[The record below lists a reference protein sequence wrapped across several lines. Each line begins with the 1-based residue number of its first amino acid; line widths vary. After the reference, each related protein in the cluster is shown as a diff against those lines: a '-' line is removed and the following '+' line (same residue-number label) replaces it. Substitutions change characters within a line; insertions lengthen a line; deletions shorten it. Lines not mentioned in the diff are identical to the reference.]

1 MDVSRVSSIRSA
13 RTGLRSTYAMAA
25 TSASP
30 VSSARVEALLLFVSL
45 YPCSCVHRED
55 GDASTMPVKLH
66 FPDEL
71 PITSRIGEIVNRMR
85 EHRVLIV
92 AGETGSGKTT
102 QLPKACLAAGWGR
115 RGMIAHTQP
124 RRLAARTVA
133 TRIAAEMGVEVGAE
147 VGYAVRFS
155 ERTSPATVVKVMTD
169 GLLLNDIQ
177 RDRRLKRYECVIVD
191 EAHERSLNVDFLLGY
206 LRGLLDRRDD
216 LKVVVTSATIDVEA
230 FAKHFGGAP
239 VVEVS
244 GRGYPVETF
253 YRPTDDVERGVVDAL
268 REIGSSGRRARDG
281 TSPSPTG
288 CSDDDMLPVARAR
301 DVLVFQSGERE
312 IFETTQQLRREFE
325 DRFEIMPLYA
335 RLPEREQQRVFQPGR
350 RQRVVLAT
358 NVAET
363 SITVPNIGYV
373 IDPGFARIS
382 RYSYRAKL
390 QQLPIEPI
398 SQASARQR
406 AGRCGRIAPGVC
418 YRLCSEDDFDSRP
431 AYTDPEITRTNLAAV
446 VLSMRAFRLG
456 DIESFP
462 FIDPPNPRAVR
473 DAIGLLH
480 ELQALEGDRLTEL
493 GRAMARLPVDPRL
506 ARMLVE
512 GHRRGSLAEVLVI
525 VSALAAQDPR
535 LRPLDRRE
543 AADQAHAGFADKASD
558 FLAYVNLWRWL
569 EQTRQEN
576 TRAAFNRLLQRRFLS
591 PSRIREWRSLHRQL
605 VLACRGLGLRVND
618 KPAKHAA
625 IHRALLTGS
634 LGFVG
639 VKSEPA
645 EHADRSA
652 KRRRDQYEGSR
663 GLRFSLFPGSAL
675 GSSRPKWVVAAEIS
689 TTGRTYAR
697 CVAEITPGWIEHAA
711 EHLVKRNYTAPRWDR
726 QRGEAMVR
734 EQVTLYGLVVVGQRP
749 KRAVE
754 VDREAARKI
763 FVRAALVEDDE
774 RLQAPFIDHNRVL
787 IEHLEELGAKGRRPG
802 LMVSES
808 KRLRFYLDRLPDDVC
823 SITDF
828 EAFVRRA
835 RAAELAALHMT
846 EADLLGDSTASVD
859 ERDFPTL
866 IRFGDTDI
874 PIAYKFAPGE
884 PDDGVSLRVDSRAL
898 MDVDRDALDWLVPGF
913 FEEKCLALGKGLP
926 KSLRRQLAPLK
937 ETIGIVQERLRQSD
951 VFRQGN
957 LANCLSDAITAC
969 RGVEIPVEAWRL
981 HDLPGHLRMNVQI
994 RDSRQRIQ
1002 DQDRDVDALR
1012 RRHQATTER
1021 NLTASRRESAELR
1034 GLTAFPSTG
1043 LPESLVVQDGAHQS
1057 VLYPVLV
1064 DRGNSVDLLVRTTPD
1079 GHPVLNRHAYT
1090 RLAMLAASRTA
1101 RELRREVEHD
1111 ATLMIHFAPLGS
1123 PAAFVDDLV
1132 AAAFWFAYFDGS
1144 ALPRSKAG
1152 FDACAET
1159 GQGALRGTFSE
1170 VLDQSRRILARR
1182 TEVANS
1188 LDALAS
1194 PAFAR
1199 SREDMARQ
1207 LGNLVAADF
1216 LRTTPRRHLLHLPR
1230 YLDGI
1235 AYRIDNLRGRV
1246 QRDLAGMEKVALWE
1260 RRFAEV
1266 AQRVGDPSSS
1276 LVGEL
1281 RFLVEEYRIATF
1293 AQRFGTREKISDKRM
1308 AMHLEAAKSRSANDE
1323 DLAR

>member
-1 MDVSRVSSIRSA
+1 VWVANDTVA
-13 RTGLRSTYAMAA
+13 LDQGL
-25 TSASP
+25 
-30 VSSARVEALLLFVSL
+30 
-45 YPCSCVHRED
+45 
-55 GDASTMPVKLH
+55 VKLD
-66 FPDEL
+66 FPAEL
-71 PITSRIGEIVNRMR
+71 PITAQIGNIVDRMR

-133 TRIAAEMGVEVGAE
+133 ARIATELGVEVGAE

-177 RDRRLKRYECVIVD
+177 RDRQLRRYECVIID

-206 LRGLLDRRDD
+206 LRRLLDRRDD
-216 LKVVVTSATIDVEA
+216 LKLVVTSATIDVDA
-230 FAKHFGGAP
+230 FARHLGGAP

-244 GRGYPVETF
+244 GRGYPVETI
-253 YRPTDDVERGVVDAL
+253 YRPTDDAETGVVDAL

-288 CSDDDMLPVARAR
+288 PSDDDIPDAAKAR

-312 IFETTQQLRREFE
+312 IFETTQLLRREFE

-335 RLPEREQQRVFQPGR
+335 RLPEREQQRVFQPGH

-418 YRLCSEDDFDSRP
+418 YRLCSEEDFEARP
-431 AYTDPEITRTNLAAV
+431 AYTDPELTRTNLAAV

-462 FIDPPNPRAVR
+462 FIDRPNPRAVR

-493 GRAMARLPVDPRL
+493 GRTMARLPVDPRL

-525 VSALAAQDPR
+525 VSALASQDPR
-535 LRPLDRRE
+535 LRPLDRRD
-543 AADQAHAGFADKASD
+543 AADQAHAAFADKASD

-576 TRAAFNRLLQRRFLS
+576 TRAAFNRLLQKRFLS
-591 PSRIREWRSLHRQL
+591 PSRVREWRSLHRQL
-605 VLACRGLGLRVND
+605 VLGCRGLGMRAND
-618 KPAKHAA
+618 KPAKPAA

-639 VKSEPA
+639 VKSEPP
-645 EHADRSA
+645 ERTQRGA
-652 KRRRDQYEGSR
+652 KRRRDEYEGAR
-663 GLRFSLFPGSAL
+663 GMRFSLFPGSSL
-675 GSSRPKWVVAAEIS
+675 SRSRPKWVVAAEIS
-689 TTGRTYAR
+689 ATGRTYAR
-697 CVAEITPGWIEHAA
+697 CVAEVAPSWIEHAA
-711 EHLVKRNYTAPRWDR
+711 QHLVRRRYTEPRWDSK
-726 QRGEAMVR
+726 RGEAMVR

-754 VDREAARKI
+754 VDCEAAREI
-763 FVRAALVEDDE
+763 FARAALVQDDE
-774 RLQAPFIDHNRVL
+774 RLHAPFIDHNQGL
-787 IEHLEELGAKGRRPG
+787 IEQLEELCAKGRRPG
-802 LMVSES
+802 LMASEA
-808 KRLRFYLDRLPDDVC
+808 KRSRFYLDRLPKDVC
-823 SITDF
+823 SISTF
-828 EAFVRRA
+828 NAFVR
-835 RAAELAALHMT
+835 AAGADELATLRMT
-846 EADLLGDSTASVD
+846 EAYLVGDSTTSVD
-859 ERDFPTL
+859 EREFPTL
-866 IRFGDTDI
+866 LRVGDVEV
-874 PIAYKFAPGE
+874 PLAYKFAPGE
-884 PDDGVSLRVDSRAL
+884 PDDGVSLRVDSRL
-898 MDVDRDALDWLVPGF
+898 LTRLDRNALDWLVPGF
-913 FEEKCLALGKGLP
+913 FEEKCLALGKALP
-926 KSLRRQLAPLK
+926 KSLRRQLAPLG
-937 ETIGIVQERLRQSD
+937 ETIAAVQERLQQSD
-951 VFRQGN
+951 VYRRGS
-957 LANCLSDAITAC
+957 LANSLSDTLRAY
-969 RGVEIPVEAWRL
+969 RGVEIPRESWRL
-981 HDLPGHLRMNVQI
+981 RDLPGHLRMNVQL
-994 RDSRQRIQ
+994 RDTRQRIL

-1012 RRHQATTER
+1012 RRHQTLTER
-1021 NLTASRRESAELR
+1021 NLTANARQSVESR
-1034 GLTAFPSTG
+1034 GLTEFPAAG
-1043 LPESLVVQDGAHQS
+1043 LPESLAVDDGAYHS
-1057 VLYPVLV
+1057 VVYPVLV
-1064 DRGNSVDLLVRTTPD
+1064 DRGNSVDLLVRATAE
-1079 GHPVLNRHAYT
+1079 GRLALNRDAYT
-1090 RLAMLAASRTA
+1090 RLAMLAERRTA

-1111 ATLMIHFAPLGS
+1111 GTLMIHFAPLGS
-1123 PAAFVDDLV
+1123 PAALVDDLV
-1132 AAAFWFAYFDGS
+1132 AAAFWCAYFDGS

-1152 FDACAET
+1152 FDACAEE
-1159 GQGALRGTFSE
+1159 GKGVLRGTFSE
-1170 VLDQSRRILARR
+1170 ILDQARQILAKR
-1182 TEVANS
+1182 TEVANR

-1194 PAFAR
+1194 PAFKK
-1199 SREDMARQ
+1199 SREDMASQ
-1207 LGNLVAADF
+1207 LGNLVPPDF
-1216 LRTTPRRHLLHLPR
+1216 LRTTPRQHLLDLPR

-1235 AYRIDNLRGRV
+1235 GHRIDTLQGRV
-1246 QRDLAGMEKVALWE
+1246 QRDLAGIERVAVWE
-1260 RRFAEV
+1260 RRLAEV
-1266 AQRVGDPSSS
+1266 RDRVEDPSSG
-1276 LVGEL
+1276 LVTEL
-1281 RFLVEEYRIATF
+1281 RFLMEEFRIATF
-1293 AQRFGTREKISDKRM
+1293 AQQIGTREKISDKRM
-1308 AMHLEAAKSRSANDE
+1308 AMGFDAALSGSKSHE
-1323 DLAR
+1323 HLAR

>member
-1 MDVSRVSSIRSA
+1 MWVANDTVA
-13 RTGLRSTYAMAA
+13 LDQGL
-25 TSASP
+25 
-30 VSSARVEALLLFVSL
+30 
-45 YPCSCVHRED
+45 
-55 GDASTMPVKLH
+55 VKLD
-66 FPDEL
+66 FPAEL
-71 PITSRIGEIVNRMR
+71 PITAQIGNIVDRMR

-133 TRIAAEMGVEVGAE
+133 ARIATELGVEVGAE

-177 RDRRLKRYECVIVD
+177 RDRQLRRYECVIVD

-206 LRGLLDRRDD
+206 LRRLMGRRDD
-216 LKVVVTSATIDVEA
+216 LKLVVTSATIDVEA
-230 FAKHFGGAP
+230 FARHFGGAP

-244 GRGYPVETF
+244 GRGYPVETI
-253 YRPTDDVERGVVDAL
+253 YRPTDDAERGVVDAL

-281 TSPSPTG
+281 TSPSPTEP
-288 CSDDDMLPVARAR
+288 SDDDVAHATEAR

-312 IFETTQQLRREFE
+312 IFETTQLLRREFE

-335 RLPEREQQRVFQPGR
+335 RLPEREQQRVFQPSR

-418 YRLCSEDDFDSRP
+418 YRLCSEEDFEARP
-431 AYTDPEITRTNLAAV
+431 AYTDPELTRTNLAAV

-480 ELQALEGDRLTEL
+480 ELQALEGDRLTDL
-493 GRAMARLPVDPRL
+493 GRTMARLPVDPRL

-535 LRPLDRRE
+535 LRPLDRRD
-543 AADQAHAGFADKASD
+543 AADQAHAAFADKGSD

-569 EQTRQEN
+569 EHTRQEN
-576 TRAAFNRLLQRRFLS
+576 TRAAFNRLLQKRFLS

-605 VLACRGLGLRVND
+605 VLGCRALGMRAND
-618 KPAKHAA
+618 KPAKPAA

-639 VKSEPA
+639 VKSEPP
-645 EHADRSA
+645 ERTRRGA
-652 KRRRDQYEGSR
+652 KRRRDEYEGAR
-663 GLRFSLFPGSAL
+663 GMRFSLFPGSPL
-675 GSSRPKWVVAAEIS
+675 SQSRPKWVVAAEIS
-689 TTGRTYAR
+689 ATGRTYAR
-697 CVAEITPGWIEHAA
+697 CVAEVAPSWIEHAA
-711 EHLVKRNYTAPRWDR
+711 QHLVKRSYTEPRWDPK
-726 QRGEAMVR
+726 RGEALVR

-754 VDREAARKI
+754 VDPEAAREI
-763 FVRAALVEDDE
+763 FARAALVQNDE
-774 RLQAPFIDHNRVL
+774 RLHAPFIDHNQGL
-787 IEHLEELGAKGRRPG
+787 IEQLEELCAKGRRPG
-802 LMVSES
+802 LMASEA
-808 KRLRFYLDRLPDDVC
+808 KRSRFYLDRLPKDVC
-823 SITDF
+823 SISTF
-828 EAFVRRA
+828 NAFVR
-835 RAAELAALHMT
+835 AASADKLATLRMT
-846 EADLLGDSTASVD
+846 EADLVGDSTVSVD
-859 ERDFPTL
+859 ECEFPTL
-866 IRFGDTDI
+866 LRVGDVEV
-874 PIAYKFAPGE
+874 PLAYKFAPGE
-884 PDDGVSLRVDSRAL
+884 PDDGVSLRVDSRL
-898 MDVDRDALDWLVPGF
+898 LTRLDRNALDWLVPGF
-913 FEEKCLALGKGLP
+913 FEEKCLALGKALP
-926 KSLRRQLAPLK
+926 KSLRRQLAPLG
-937 ETIGIVQERLRQSD
+937 ETIAAVQERLQQSD
-951 VFRQGN
+951 VYRRGS
-957 LANCLSDAITAC
+957 LANSLSDTLRAY
-969 RGVEIPVEAWRL
+969 RGVEIPRESWRL
-981 HDLPGHLRMNVQI
+981 DDLPGHLRMNVQL
-994 RDSRQRIQ
+994 RDTRQRIL

-1012 RRHQATTER
+1012 RRHQTLTER
-1021 NLTASRRESAELR
+1021 NLTANARQSVESR
-1034 GLTAFPSTG
+1034 GLTEFPVAG
-1043 LPESLVVQDGAHQS
+1043 LPESLVVDDGAYHS
-1057 VLYPVLV
+1057 VVYPVLV
-1064 DRGNSVDLLVRTTPD
+1064 DRGNSVDLLVRATAE
-1079 GHPVLNRHAYT
+1079 GRLALNRDAYT
-1090 RLAMLAASRTA
+1090 RLAMLAERRTA

-1111 ATLMIHFAPLGS
+1111 GTLMIHFAPLGS
-1123 PAAFVDDLV
+1123 PVALVDDLV
-1132 AAAFWFAYFDGS
+1132 AAAFWCAYFDGS

-1159 GQGALRGTFSE
+1159 GKGVLRGTFSE
-1170 VLDQSRRILARR
+1170 ILDEARQILAGR
-1182 TEVANS
+1182 TEIANR

-1194 PAFAR
+1194 PAFKK
-1199 SREDMARQ
+1199 SRDDMASQ
-1207 LGNLVAADF
+1207 LGNLVPPDF
-1216 LRTTPRRHLLHLPR
+1216 LRTTPRQHLLDLPR

-1235 AYRIDNLRGRV
+1235 GHRIDTLQGRV
-1246 QRDLAGMEKVALWE
+1246 QRDLAGIERVAVWE
-1260 RRFAEV
+1260 RRLAGV
-1266 AQRVGDPSSS
+1266 RDRVEDPSSG
-1276 LVGEL
+1276 LVTEL
-1281 RFLVEEYRIATF
+1281 RFLVEEFRIATF
-1293 AQRFGTREKISDKRM
+1293 AQQIGTREKISDKRM
-1308 AMHLEAAKSRSANDE
+1308 AMRFDVALSGSTSHEH
-1323 DLAR
+1323 LAR

>member
-1 MDVSRVSSIRSA
+1 MR
-13 RTGLRSTYAMAA
+13 L
-25 TSASP
+25 
-30 VSSARVEALLLFVSL
+30 E
-45 YPCSCVHRED
+45 
-55 GDASTMPVKLH
+55 
-66 FPDEL
+66 FPEEL
-71 PITSRIGEIVNRMR
+71 PITPRIGDIVNRMR
-85 EHRVLIV
+85 ENRVLIV

-133 TRIAAEMGVEVGAE
+133 TRIAAELGVEVGAE

-155 ERTSPATVVKVMTD
+155 ERVSPATVVKVMTD

-206 LRGLLDRRDD
+206 LRRLLDRRDD
-216 LKVVVTSATIDVEA
+216 LKVVVTSATIDVDT

-244 GRGYPVETF
+244 GRGYPVDTI
-253 YRPTDDVERGVVDAL
+253 YRPTDDPERGVVDAL
-268 REIGSSGRRARDG
+268 REIGSAPHA
-281 TSPSPTG
+281 TS
-288 CSDDDMLPVARAR
+288 AR

-335 RLPEREQQRVFQPGR
+335 RLPEREQQRVFRPGR

-382 RYSYRAKL
+382 RYSFRAKL

-418 YRLCSEDDFDSRP
+418 YRLYGEDDFEARP
-431 AYTDPEITRTNLAAV
+431 PYTDPELTRTNLAAV
-446 VLSMRAFRLG
+446 VLAMRAFRLG

-480 ELQALEGDRLTEL
+480 ELEALEGDRLTEL
-493 GRAMARLPVDPRL
+493 GGSMARLPVDPRL

-512 GHRRGSLAEVLVI
+512 GHRRTSLAEVLVI
-525 VSALAAQDPR
+525 VSALASQDPR
-535 LRPLDRRE
+535 LRPLDRRD
-543 AADQAHAGFADKASD
+543 AADQAHAVFADKTSD

-569 EQTRQEN
+569 EQTRQET
-576 TRAAFNRLLQRRFLS
+576 TRTAFNRLLQRRFLS
-591 PSRIREWRSLHRQL
+591 PSRVREWRSLHRQL
-605 VLACRGLGLRVND
+605 VLGCRGLGMRAND
-618 KPAKHAA
+618 IPAKPAV

-645 EHADRSA
+645 EHTKRGTN
-652 KRRRDQYEGSR
+652 RRRDQYEGAR
-663 GLRFSLFPGSAL
+663 GLRFSLFPGSVLAR
-675 GSSRPKWVVAAEIS
+675 SRPKWVVAAEIS

-697 CVAEITPGWIEHAA
+697 CVAEVAPSWIEHAA
-711 EHLVKRNYTAPRWDR
+711 QHLVKRSYTAPGWDAK
-726 QRGEAMVR
+726 RGEAMVR

-749 KRAVE
+749 KRAAD
-754 VDREAARKI
+754 VDPEAARRI
-763 FVRAALVEDDE
+763 FARAALVENDE
-774 RLQAPFIDHNRVL
+774 RLHAPFIEHNRRLV
-787 IEHLEELGAKGRRPG
+787 EQLEELCAKGRRPG
-802 LMVSES
+802 LMASES
-808 KRLRFYLDRLPDDVC
+808 KRVRFYLDRLPHDVC
-823 SITDF
+823 SISAFDT
-828 EAFVRRA
+828 FVRGA
-835 RAAELAALHMT
+835 KADELATLHMT
-846 EADLLGDSTASVD
+846 EADLVGDSTATVD

-866 IRFGDTDI
+866 IRIADTEI
-874 PIAYKFAPGE
+874 PVAYKFAPGE
-884 PDDGVSLRVDSRAL
+884 PDDGVSLRANSLQL
-898 MDVDRDALDWLVPGF
+898 MRLDRNAVDWLVPGF

-926 KSLRRQLAPLK
+926 KSLRRRLAPLG
-937 ETIGIVQERLRQSD
+937 ETIRIVQERLRRPD
-951 VFRQGN
+951 IYRQGS
-957 LANCLSDAITAC
+957 LANALSDAVRAC
-969 RGVEIPVEAWRL
+969 RGVEIPVDAWRM

-994 RDSRQRIQ
+994 RDSRRIR

-1021 NLTASRRESAELR
+1021 NLTAAGRESVERR
-1034 GLTAFPSTG
+1034 GLTEFPNTG
-1043 LPESLVVQDGAHQS
+1043 VPESLVVEDGAYHG

-1064 DRGNSVDLLVRTTPD
+1064 DRRNSVDLLVRTTAD
-1079 GHPVLNRHAYT
+1079 GHSALNRDAYT
-1090 RLAMLAASRTA
+1090 RLAMLAASPTA

-1123 PAAFVDDLV
+1123 PAALADDLV
-1132 AAAFWFAYFDGS
+1132 RAAFWFAYFDGS

-1152 FDACAET
+1152 FDACAKT
-1159 GQGALRGTFSE
+1159 GEEALRGMFAE
-1170 VLDQSRRILARR
+1170 VLGQARRILTRR
-1182 TEVANS
+1182 TQVANR
-1188 LDALAS
+1188 LDALDS

-1199 SREDMARQ
+1199 SRADMARQ
-1207 LGNLVAADF
+1207 LGNLVPSDF
-1216 LRTTPRRHLLHLPR
+1216 LRTTPRRHLADVPR
-1230 YLDGI
+1230 YLDGM
-1235 AYRIDNLRGRV
+1235 AYRIGSLHGRV
-1246 QRDLAGMEKVALWE
+1246 QRDLAGIDKVAVWE
-1260 RRFAEV
+1260 RRFAAV
-1266 AQRVGDPSSS
+1266 ADQADDPASGP
-1276 LVGEL
+1276 VAEL
-1281 RFLVEEYRIATF
+1281 RFLVEEFRIATF
-1293 AQRFGTREKISDKRM
+1293 AQRIGTRGKISDKRM
-1308 AMHLEAAKSRSANDE
+1308 AVHFEAAMSGATRHE
-1323 DLAR
+1323 RIVR

>member
-1 MDVSRVSSIRSA
+1 M
-13 RTGLRSTYAMAA
+13 
-25 TSASP
+25 
-30 VSSARVEALLLFVSL
+30 
-45 YPCSCVHRED
+45 
-55 GDASTMPVKLH
+55 KLE

-71 PITSRIGEIVNRMR
+71 PITSRIGEIVERMR

-133 TRIAAEMGVEVGAE
+133 ARIATELGVEVGAE

-155 ERTSPATVVKVMTD
+155 ERVSPATVVKVMTD

-177 RDRRLKRYECVIVD
+177 RDRQLKRYEGVIVD

-206 LRGLLDRRDD
+206 LRRLLERRDD
-216 LKVVVTSATIDVEA
+216 LKLVVTSATIDVEA

-244 GRGYPVETF
+244 GRGYPVETI
-253 YRPTDDVERGVVDAL
+253 YRPTDDAERGVVDCL
-268 REIGSSGRRARDG
+268 REIGSAAHT
-281 TSPSPTG
+281 TS
-288 CSDDDMLPVARAR
+288 AR

-312 IFETTQQLRREFE
+312 IFETTQLLRREFE

-418 YRLCSEDDFDSRP
+418 YRLCSEDDFEARP
-431 AYTDPEITRTNLAAV
+431 VYTDPELTRTNLAAV
-446 VLSMRAFRLG
+446 VLTMRAFRLG

-493 GRAMARLPVDPRL
+493 GRTMARLPVDPRL
-506 ARMLVE
+506 ARMMVE
-512 GHRRGSLAEVLVI
+512 GDRRGSLAEVLVI
-525 VSALAAQDPR
+525 VSALASQDPR
-535 LRPLDRRE
+535 LRPLDRRD
-543 AADQAHAGFADKASD
+543 AADRAHAAFADKTSD

-569 EQTRQEN
+569 AQTRQEN
-576 TRAAFNRLLQRRFLS
+576 TRSAFNRLLQKRFLS

-605 VLACRGLGLRVND
+605 LLGCRGLGMRVND
-618 KPAKHAA
+618 KPAKYAT

-634 LGFVG
+634 LSFVG

-645 EHADRSA
+645 EHASRGT
-652 KRRRDQYEGSR
+652 KRRDHYEGAR
-663 GLRFSLFPGSAL
+663 GLRFNLFPGSAL
-675 GSSRPKWVVAAEIS
+675 GRSRPKWIVAAEIS

-697 CVAEITPGWIEHAA
+697 CVAEVAPSWIEHAA
-711 EHLVKRNYTAPRWDR
+711 HHLVKRSYSAPRWDPK
-726 QRGEAMVR
+726 RGEAMVR

-763 FVRAALVEDDE
+763 FARSALVEDDE
-774 RLQAPFIDHNRVL
+774 RLHAPFIDHNRGL
-787 IEHLEELGAKGRRPG
+787 IERLEELCAKGRRPG

-808 KRLRFYLDRLPDDVC
+808 KRVRFYLDRFPDDVC
-823 SITDF
+823 SIPAF
-828 EAFVRRA
+828 NAFVRGA
-835 RAAELAALHMT
+835 GDKKLAALHMT
-846 EADLLGDSTASVD
+846 EADLVGDSAVSPD
-859 ERDFPTL
+859 ERDFPSVV
-866 IRFGDTDI
+866 RFGDTDI
-874 PIAYKFAPGE
+874 PLAYKFAPGE
-884 PDDGVSLRVDSRAL
+884 PDDGVSLRVDSRLL
-898 MDVDRDALDWLVPGF
+898 MQLDRNALDWLVPGF
-913 FEEKCLALGKGLP
+913 FEEKCLALGKMLP
-926 KSLRRQLAPLK
+926 KSVRRKLAPLG
-937 ETIGIVQERLRQSD
+937 ENMRMVQERLNQSG
-951 VFRQGN
+951 VYRQGN
-957 LANCLSDAITAC
+957 LADSLSDAVRAC
-969 RGVEIPVEAWRL
+969 RGVEVPPEAWRL

-994 RDSRQRIQ
+994 RGTRQRVL

-1012 RRHQATTER
+1012 RRHQTFTER
-1021 NLTASRRESAELR
+1021 NLTADRRKSVEVR
-1034 GLTAFPSTG
+1034 GMTEFPSTG
-1043 LPESLVVQDGAHQS
+1043 LPESLVVEDGVQRS

-1064 DRGNSVDLLVRTTPD
+1064 DRGNSVDLLVRATAE
-1079 GHPVLNRHAYT
+1079 GRSALNRDAYT
-1090 RLAMLAASRTA
+1090 RLAMLAAPRSA

-1111 ATLMIHFAPLGS
+1111 GTMMIHFAPLGS
-1123 PAAFVDDLV
+1123 PAALVDDMV
-1132 AAAFWFAYFDGS
+1132 AAAFWFAHFDGS

-1152 FDACAET
+1152 FDACAKT
-1159 GQGALRGTFSE
+1159 GVGALRATFSE
-1170 VLDQSRRILARR
+1170 ILGQARQILIRR
-1182 TEVANS
+1182 TEVAHS

-1194 PAFAR
+1194 PAFAT
-1199 SREDMARQ
+1199 SREDMVRQ
-1207 LGNLVAADF
+1207 LRNLVPSDF
-1216 LRTTPRRHLLHLPR
+1216 LRTTPRAQLAEVPR

-1235 AYRIDNLRGRV
+1235 AYRIGNLHGRV
-1246 QRDLAGMEKVALWE
+1246 QRDLAGIERVAVWE

-1266 AQRVGDPSSS
+1266 ADQAEDPSSGT
-1276 LVGEL
+1276 VAEL
-1281 RFLVEEYRIATF
+1281 RFLVEEFRIATF
-1293 AQRFGTREKISDKRM
+1293 AQRIGTREKISDKRM
-1308 AMHLEAAKSRSANDE
+1308 TIRFDAAKSRSTSHE
-1323 DLAR
+1323 RLAR

>member
-1 MDVSRVSSIRSA
+1 M
-13 RTGLRSTYAMAA
+13 
-25 TSASP
+25 
-30 VSSARVEALLLFVSL
+30 
-45 YPCSCVHRED
+45 
-55 GDASTMPVKLH
+55 KLD
-66 FPDEL
+66 FPAEL
-71 PITSRIGEIVNRMR
+71 PITAQIGNIVDRMR

-133 TRIAAEMGVEVGAE
+133 ARIATELGVEVGAE

-155 ERTSPATVVKVMTD
+155 ERTSTATVVKVMTD

-177 RDRRLKRYECVIVD
+177 RDRQLGRYECVIVD

-206 LRGLLDRRDD
+206 LRRLLERRDD
-216 LKVVVTSATIDVEA
+216 LKLVVTSATIDVEA

-244 GRGYPVETF
+244 GRGYPVETI
-253 YRPTDDVERGVVDAL
+253 YRPTDDAERGVVDCL
-268 REIGSSGRRARDG
+268 REIGSTAHT
-281 TSPSPTG
+281 TS
-288 CSDDDMLPVARAR
+288 AR

-312 IFETTQQLRREFE
+312 IFETTQHLRREFE

-418 YRLCSEDDFDSRP
+418 YRLCSEEDFEARS
-431 AYTDPEITRTNLAAV
+431 AYTDPELTRTNLAAV

-473 DAIGLLH
+473 DAVGLLH
-480 ELQALEGDRLTEL
+480 ELEALEGDRLTEL
-493 GRAMARLPVDPRL
+493 GRTMARLPVDPRL

-525 VSALAAQDPR
+525 VSALASQDPR
-535 LRPLDRRE
+535 LRPLDRRD
-543 AADQAHAGFADKASD
+543 AADQAHAAFADKTSD

-576 TRAAFNRLLQRRFLS
+576 TRSGFNRLLQQRFLS
-591 PSRIREWRSLHRQL
+591 ASRVREWRSLHRQL
-605 VLACRGLGLRVND
+605 VLGCRGLGLRAND
-618 KPAKHAA
+618 KPAKPAA

-639 VKSEPA
+639 VKSEPT
-645 EHADRSA
+645 ERTNRSA
-652 KRRRDQYEGSR
+652 RRRPDQYEGAR

-675 GSSRPKWVVAAEIS
+675 GRSGPKWIVAAEIS
-689 TTGRTYAR
+689 ATGRTYAR
-697 CVAEITPGWIEHAA
+697 CVAEVAPSWIEHAA
-711 EHLVKRNYTAPRWDR
+711 QHLVKRSYTEPRWDPK
-726 QRGEAMVR
+726 RGEAMVR
-734 EQVTLYGLVVVGQRP
+734 EQVSLYGLVVAGQRP

-754 VDREAARKI
+754 VDPEAAREI
-763 FVRAALVEDDE
+763 FARAALVQNDG
-774 RLQAPFIDHNRVL
+774 RLHAPFIGHNQGL
-787 IEHLEELGAKGRRPG
+787 IEQLEELCAKGRRPG
-802 LMVSES
+802 LIASES
-808 KRLRFYLDRLPDDVC
+808 KRSRFYLDRLPNHVC
-823 SITDF
+823 SISTF
-828 EAFVRRA
+828 NAFVRGA
-835 RAAELAALHMT
+835 KADELARLRMT
-846 EADLLGDSTASVD
+846 EADLIGDSTASVE

-866 IRFGDTDI
+866 LRVGDAEV
-874 PIAYKFAPGE
+874 PLAYKFAPGE
-884 PDDGVSLRVDSRAL
+884 PDDGVSVRIDSRLL
-898 MDVDRDALDWLVPGF
+898 MQLDRNALDWLVPGF

-926 KSLRRQLAPLK
+926 KSLRRQLAPLG
-937 ETIGIVQERLRQSD
+937 ETMRFVQERLCQSD
-951 VFRQGN
+951 VYRQGS
-957 LANCLSDAITAC
+957 LADSLSDAVRAY
-969 RGVEIPVEAWRL
+969 RGVEIPHEAWRL
-981 HDLPGHLRMNVQI
+981 HDLPGHLRTNVQI
-994 RDSRQRIQ
+994 RDPRQRLL

-1012 RRHQATTER
+1012 RRHQTITER
-1021 NLTASRRESAELR
+1021 NLTTNRRKSVEIR
-1034 GLTAFPSTG
+1034 GLTEFPGTG
-1043 LPESLVVQDGAHQS
+1043 LPESLVVEDGAHHS

-1064 DRGNSVDLLVRTTPD
+1064 DRGNSVDLLVRATAA
-1079 GHPVLNRHAYT
+1079 GHPALNRDAYA
-1090 RLAMLAASRTA
+1090 RLAMLAEPRTA

-1123 PAAFVDDLV
+1123 PAALVDDLI
-1132 AAAFWFAYFDGS
+1132 AAAFWFACFDGS
-1144 ALPRSKAG
+1144 VLPRTKAT
-1152 FDACAET
+1152 FDACLET
-1159 GQGALRGTFSE
+1159 GADALRGTFSE
-1170 VLDQSRRILARR
+1170 ILGLAGQILTRR
-1182 TEVANS
+1182 TKITNK

-1194 PAFAR
+1194 PAFTK
-1199 SREDMARQ
+1199 SRDDMASQ
-1207 LGNLVAADF
+1207 LGNLVPPDF
-1216 LRTTPRRHLLHLPR
+1216 LRTTPRQHLLDLPR

-1235 AYRIDNLRGRV
+1235 GHRIDTLQGRV
-1246 QRDLAGMEKVALWE
+1246 QRDLAGIERVAVWE
-1260 RRFAEV
+1260 RRLAEV
-1266 AQRVGDPSSS
+1266 RDREEDPSSG
-1276 LVGEL
+1276 LLAEL
-1281 RFLVEEYRIATF
+1281 RFLVEEFRIATF
-1293 AQRFGTREKISDKRM
+1293 AQQIGTREKISDKRM
-1308 AMHLEAAKSRSANDE
+1308 AMRFDAALSGSTSHE
-1323 DLAR
+1323 HLAR

>member
-1 MDVSRVSSIRSA
+1 
-13 RTGLRSTYAMAA
+13 
-25 TSASP
+25 
-30 VSSARVEALLLFVSL
+30 
-45 YPCSCVHRED
+45 
-55 GDASTMPVKLH
+55 
-66 FPDEL
+66 
-71 PITSRIGEIVNRMR
+71 
-85 EHRVLIV
+85 
-92 AGETGSGKTT
+92 
-102 QLPKACLAAGWGR
+102 
-115 RGMIAHTQP
+115 
-124 RRLAARTVA
+124 
-133 TRIAAEMGVEVGAE
+133 
-147 VGYAVRFS
+147 RFS

-177 RDRRLKRYECVIVD
+177 RDRQLKRYECVIVD

-206 LRGLLDRRDD
+206 LRRLLERRDD
-216 LKVVVTSATIDVEA
+216 LKLVVTSATIDVEA

-244 GRGYPVETF
+244 GRGYPVETI
-253 YRPTDDVERGVVDAL
+253 YRPADDPETGVVDAL
-268 REIGSSGRRARDG
+268 REIGSAPHANSARD
-281 TSPSPTG
+281 
-288 CSDDDMLPVARAR
+288 A
-301 DVLVFQSGERE
+301 LVFQSGERE
-312 IFETTQQLRREFE
+312 IFETTQLLRREFD

-335 RLPEREQQRVFQPGR
+335 RLPEREQRRVFQPGR

-418 YRLCSEDDFDSRP
+418 YRLYSEDDFEARP
-431 AYTDPEITRTNLAAV
+431 AYTDPELTRTNLAAV

-462 FIDPPNPRAVR
+462 FIDPPNPRAVH

-480 ELQALEGDRLTEL
+480 ELEALEADRLTQL
-493 GRAMARLPVDPRL
+493 GRTMARLPVDPRL

-512 GHRRGSLAEVLVI
+512 GHRRGSLAEILVI
-525 VSALAAQDPR
+525 VSALASQDPR
-535 LRPLDRRE
+535 LRPLDRRD
-543 AADQAHAGFADKASD
+543 AADQAHAAFADKTSD
-558 FLAYVNLWRWL
+558 FLAYVKLWRWL

-591 PSRIREWRSLHRQL
+591 PGRIREWRSLHRQL
-605 VLACRGLGLRVND
+605 LLACRGLGMRTSH

-639 VKSEPA
+639 VRSEPA
-645 EHADRSA
+645 SRGT
-652 KRRRDQYEGSR
+652 KRRRDHYEGAR

-675 GSSRPKWVVAAEIS
+675 GRSRPKWVVAAEIS

-697 CVAEITPGWIEHAA
+697 CVAEVAPSWIEHAA
-711 EHLVKRNYTAPRWDR
+711 LHLVKRSYTEPRWEPK
-726 QRGEAMVR
+726 RGEAMLR
-734 EQVTLYGLVVVGQRP
+734 EQVTLYGLAVVGQRP
-749 KRAVE
+749 KRAAE

-763 FVRAALVEDDE
+763 FARAVLVEDDE
-774 RLQAPFIDHNRVL
+774 RLHAPFIDHNRGL
-787 IEHLEELGAKGRRPG
+787 IEQFEELCAKGRRPG

-823 SITDF
+823 SISAF
-828 EAFVRRA
+828 NAFVRGA
-835 RAAELAALHMT
+835 SADELAALHMT
-846 EADLLGDSTASVD
+846 EADLVGDSTASVD

-874 PIAYKFAPGE
+874 PLAYKFAPGE
-884 PDDGVSLRVDSRAL
+884 PDDGVTVRVDSRL
-898 MDVDRDALDWLVPGF
+898 LVQLDRNALDWLVPGF

-926 KSLRRQLAPLK
+926 KSLRRQLAPLGD
-937 ETIGIVQERLRQSD
+937 TIGILQERLRRPD
-951 VFRQGN
+951 VYRQGS
-957 LANCLSDAITAC
+957 LAGALSDAVRVC

-994 RDSRQRIQ
+994 RDSRQRVQ

-1021 NLTASRRESAELR
+1021 NLTANRRESVERR
-1034 GLTAFPSTG
+1034 GLTEFPRAG
-1043 LPESLVVQDGAHQS
+1043 LPESLVVEDGAHHS

-1064 DRGNSVDLLVRTTPD
+1064 DRGNSVDLLVRATAD
-1079 GHPVLNRHAYT
+1079 GRSALNRDAYA
-1090 RLAMLAASRTA
+1090 RLAMLAEPRTA

-1111 ATLMIHFAPLGS
+1111 GTLMVHFTPLGS
-1123 PAAFVDDLV
+1123 PAVLVEDLV
-1132 AAAFWFAYFDGS
+1132 AAAFWLACFDGS

-1152 FDACAET
+1152 FDACRET
-1159 GQGALRGTFSE
+1159 GEGALRGTFSE
-1170 VLDQSRRILARR
+1170 VLGQARQILTRR
-1182 TEVANS
+1182 TEVANR

-1194 PAFAR
+1194 PAFAK

-1207 LGNLVAADF
+1207 LGSLVPSDL
-1216 LRTTPRRHLLHLPR
+1216 LRTTPRRHLAHVPR
-1230 YLDGI
+1230 YLDGM
-1235 AYRIDNLRGRV
+1235 AYRIDNLHGRV
-1246 QRDLAGMEKVALWE
+1246 QRDLAGIEKVAVWE

-1266 AQRVGDPSSS
+1266 AQRARDPSSS
-1276 LVGEL
+1276 LVAEL
-1281 RFLVEEYRIATF
+1281 RFLLEEFRIATF
-1293 AQRFGTREKISDKRM
+1293 AQRIGTREKISDKRM
-1308 AMHLEAAKSRSANDE
+1308 AMHLEAAKSRSENHE
-1323 DLAR
+1323 RLAR